1 MKIGIV
7 LFFALFFAISI
18 VAVVVRLRQLCVK
31 TNSKVQKLYDD
42 KEYTNDECFSI
53 LQKRNE
59 IVTEKDFKTYRD
71 DVMALEL
78 P

>member
-1 MKIGIV
+1 MKIGII
-7 LFFALFFAISI
+7 LFFAMFFIVSFIA
-18 VAVVVRLRQLCVK
+18 VAVRLKQLYNK
-31 TNSKVQKLYDD
+31 TSNEKQRLYNN
-42 KEYTNDECFSI
+42 KEYKIQKVFSG
-53 LQKRNE
+53 QNKRNE

>member
-42 KEYTNDECFSI
+42 KKYTNDECFSI

-59 IVTEKDFKTYRD
+59 IVTEKDFEIYKNNI
-71 DVMALEL
+71 MAFKL